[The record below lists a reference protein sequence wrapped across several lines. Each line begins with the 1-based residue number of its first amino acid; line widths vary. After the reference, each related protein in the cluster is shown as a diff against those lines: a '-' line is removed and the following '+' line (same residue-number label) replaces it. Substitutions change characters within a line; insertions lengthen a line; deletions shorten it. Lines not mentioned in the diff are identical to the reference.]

1 MLAPGPQA
9 AGSAEAFKKVD
20 LHYVEAA
27 AKAAAAAGVPH
38 FSLVSAQGA
47 RAGLW
52 ASDLKPFHGLLYA
65 KTKGLVRVPLLPCRL
80 RRLSPYGR
88 LGGAWLA
95 VSWRH

>member
-1 MLAPGPQA
+1 MPPPFRLPAGIGAQA

-27 AKAAAAAGVPH
+27 ARAAAAAGVPH

-47 RAGLW
+47 RPGLW

-65 KTKGLVRVPLLPCRL
+65 KTKGLVRRCRCH
-80 RRLSPYGR
+80 RS
-88 LGGAWLA
+88 
-95 VSWRH
+95 